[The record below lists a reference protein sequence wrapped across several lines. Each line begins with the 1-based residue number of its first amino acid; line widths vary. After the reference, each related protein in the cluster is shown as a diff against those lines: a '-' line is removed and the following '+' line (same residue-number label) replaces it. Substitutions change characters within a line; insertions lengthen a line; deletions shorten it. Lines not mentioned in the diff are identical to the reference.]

1 MALWFKVIS
10 PALFYLGQYKTL
22 HSGLNRGLDDSGLNN
37 GLDIWDLNLIARG
50 SEVMP
55 NYSAANF

>member
-22 HSGLNRGLDDSGLNN
+22 DSGLNRGLDSGLNN
-37 GLDIWDLNLIARG
+37 GLDIWT
-50 SEVMP
+50 
-55 NYSAANF
+55 